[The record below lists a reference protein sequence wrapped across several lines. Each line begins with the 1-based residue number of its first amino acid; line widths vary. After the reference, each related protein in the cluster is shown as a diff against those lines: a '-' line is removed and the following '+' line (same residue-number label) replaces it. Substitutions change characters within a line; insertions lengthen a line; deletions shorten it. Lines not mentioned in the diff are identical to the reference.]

1 MNAPLGQ
8 LELATAPG
16 PDKRSASPFIKR
28 GLIGAFI
35 LFIVMGGWAALFKIK
50 GAVIAP
56 GQIVVE
62 SKPKTLQHLDGGI
75 VGEILVKD
83 GDRVDANQVV
93 MRLDPTAKNANK
105 AIIEKRLYEALARS
119 ARLQAERDNKE
130 EIEWPA
136 EIMADE
142 KRPELALI
150 MMGQKKLFDARKKS
164 SQGMVSQLHQR
175 INQSRQQIR
184 GLNDLIRS
192 KQAQKAL
199 IEQELVGQRKLL
211 IKGLTHK
218 SRILGLERELARLS
232 GDISTH
238 RSDISRTESSINE
251 TRMQILQINKEKM
264 AEVLTE
270 LRATESEISDLKE
283 QLVTASDQL
292 KRVDVTSPVAGIVHN
307 MEVTTI
313 GGVVTAGQPIMQI
326 IPVNDRLIVEASIMP
341 QDVDQVYKGQD
352 ARINLSAFSQRI
364 VPQLN
369 GKVIERSADAII
381 DKVTGMPYFTVKVEI
396 PPEEMEK
403 LGEMVLV
410 PGMPAEVFLQTKER
424 SVLSYLLKPF
434 KDQLGRAFREE

>member
-396 PPEEMEK
+396 TPEEMEK